1 MVTRKTRHMVVR
13 AALWASVAVLL
24 VSVGYL
30 GLSTYKVYT
39 RMVEVEKLRVA
50 AESERDALKA
60 RNDELHAAVKNL
72 ATPRG
77 VEAEIR
83 SRYPLV
89 KPGEVEFVLPAE
101 DKSAVDTS
109 TSTRDSIWATLRSLV
124 GL

>member
-1 MVTRKTRHMVVR
+1 MVTRKTRRIVVR
-13 AALWASVAVLL
+13 AGLWATALVLVVA
-24 VSVGYL
+24 VGYL
-30 GLSTYKVYT
+30 GVSTYKVYT

-50 AESERDALKA
+50 AEAERDALRA
-60 RNDELHAAVKNL
+60 RNTELSASVKDL

-89 KPGEVEFVLPAE
+89 KPGEVEFVLPAGG
-101 DKSAVDTS
+101 DSSTTVQGQSQSAWARF
-109 TSTRDSIWATLRSLV
+109 RDIF